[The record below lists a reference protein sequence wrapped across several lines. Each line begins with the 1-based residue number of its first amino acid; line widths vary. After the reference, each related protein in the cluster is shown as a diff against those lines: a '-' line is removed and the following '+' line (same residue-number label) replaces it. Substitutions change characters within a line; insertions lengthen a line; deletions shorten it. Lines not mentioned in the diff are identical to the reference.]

1 MSGGD
6 RIPRS
11 RPGGRSPIR
20 VPRPLAGPVLPRRG
34 PGIGPLWGLMIVM
47 LSLLGILVGRLV
59 QMQLV
64 DHEVLAEE
72 AASVNTRVLTE
83 PAVRGRILAAD
94 GTPLATSTASTV
106 VTVEPEVLLESED
119 AGRELI
125 AAVARELDLPVES
138 LWGRTLLCGTPEAP
152 PVPAC
157 FSGSPYQP
165 VPIAYDVDP
174 IAALGV
180 LERPEAFPGIE
191 VTGVAVRDYP
201 QEEINAAHL
210 LGYLGR
216 PTAEEVDDAAS
227 VAAQD
232 RVGRTGLEQAYDAQL
247 RGISGRTTV
256 AIDPRGVVTEQVDH
270 TDPEPGLDLV
280 TYLDP
285 EVQATVE
292 QVLAEGVATARKDGW
307 PADSAAGVVL
317 DVRTGGIVAAASWP
331 AYDPGIWTSGV
342 SQEQYNELT
351 SPGGG
356 QPLINRVIAG
366 TYPPA
371 STFKAVTLPAA
382 LRQGIDPE
390 ETYDCP
396 GSVEIGGRT
405 FTNFE
410 SAAHGALDL
419 QEIMEVSCDTAFYT
433 WAYQEWQDLGG
444 LSQDSDLLDPYVLT
458 AEDFRIGQPT
468 GVDLAGESA
477 GTLPS
482 REWKRA
488 YWEATREA
496 TCERAERG
504 YPEEQDTQRR
514 EFLEQVAQE
523 HCADGWQYRPGDAV
537 NFSIG
542 QGDIATTP
550 LQMAV
555 VYAAVA
561 NGGTLVEPRA
571 AAEFRTR
578 DGDTVERVPTA
589 EAGTLD
595 VDPDAL
601 AILREGLEGVNVRG
615 TGAEAFAGFDLA
627 AYPVAGKTGSAE
639 SFGRKS
645 TGWYAS
651 YGPVDEPRYAVV
663 VVFEQGGIAGDIAV
677 PAAREIWDVLAT
689 KDAG

>member
-1 MSGGD
+1 MTGD
-6 RIPRS
+6 RVPRS
-11 RPGGRSPIR
+11 RAGGRTPIR
-20 VPRPLAGPVLPRRG
+20 VPRPLAGPVLPRRR
-34 PGIGPLWGLMIVM
+34 PGVGALWGLVVVVLCLI
-47 LSLLGILVGRLV
+47 GILVGRLV
-59 QMQLV
+59 QLQLV
-64 DHEVLAEE
+64 EHEVLAEE
-72 AASVNTRVLTE
+72 AAAVNTRVVTE
-83 PAVRGRILAAD
+83 PALRGRILAAD
-94 GTPLATSTASTV
+94 GTPLVTNAASTV
-106 VTVEPEVLLESED
+106 VTVDPEVLLESED
-119 AGRELI
+119 AGRALVES
-125 AAVARELDLPVES
+125 VADELDLPVES
-138 LWGRTLLCGTPEAP
+138 LWGRTLLCGTPDAP

-174 IAALGV
+174 VSALGV
-180 LERPEAFPGIE
+180 LERPGAFPGIE
-191 VTGVAVRDYP
+191 VTAVAVRDYP
-201 QEEINAAHL
+201 LAEVNAAHL

-216 PTAEEVDDAAS
+216 PTAEEVDDEAS

-247 RGISGRTTV
+247 RGTSGRTTV
-256 AIDPRGVVTEQVDH
+256 AVDPRGVVTGEVGH
-270 TDPEPGLDLV
+270 TDPVSGLDLV

-292 QVLAEGVATARKDGW
+292 RVLAEGVATAREDGW

-317 DVRTGGIVAAASWP
+317 DVETGGVVAAASWP

-342 SQEQYNELT
+342 TQAQYDELT
-351 SPGGG
+351 DDSGG
-356 QPLINRVIAG
+356 QPLVNRVIAG

-390 ETYDCP
+390 ASYDCP

-419 QEIMEVSCDTAFYT
+419 PGIIEVSCDTAFYT
-433 WAYQEWQDLGG
+433 WAYDTWQDLGG
-444 LSQDSDLLDPYVLT
+444 LAQQSDLRDPYVLT

-496 TCERAERG
+496 TCERAETG
-504 YPEEQDTQRR
+504 YPEEKDKDRR
-514 EFLEQVAQE
+514 EFLEQLAEENCV
-523 HCADGWQYRPGDAV
+523 DGWQYRPGDAV

-550 LQMAV
+550 LQIAV
-555 VYAAVA
+555 MYAAVA

-578 DGDTVERVPTA
+578 DGEVVEQVPTE

-595 VDPDAL
+595 VDPEAL
-601 AILREGLEGVNVRG
+601 DILREGLEGVNVRG
-615 TGAEAFAGFDLA
+615 TGAEGFAGFDLA

-651 YGPVDEPRYAVV
+651 YGPTDDPRYAVV
-663 VVFEQGGIAGDIAV
+663 VVFEQGGIAGDVAV
-677 PAAREIWDVLAT
+677 PAAREIWDVLAA
-689 KDAG
+689 KGE